1 MNNTE
6 IKEIGKRF
14 QLARKYCKLSQ
25 SEIAKE
31 VGTSIEVIKN
41 LELGRTKTL
50 NMPVINLFCT
60 KHNININWI
69 LENQGKIYKETSTID
84 KLVKEYGFSL
94 LEETMLKN
102 YTKLS
107 EDERKVFTKY
117 FMSLSSI
124 TNQID
129 VNELGNNVEKVEYTH
144 NDDVDE
150 KIND

>member
-60 KHNININWI
+60 KHNININCI

-84 KLVKEYGFSL
+84 KLVQEYGFSSF
-94 LEETMLKN
+94 EEAMLRN

-107 EDERKVFTKY
+107 ADERKVFTKY
-117 FMSLSSI
+117 FMSLSSV

-129 VNELGNNVEKVEYTH
+129 VNELGNNVEKAEYTH